1 MHGRQEA
8 DKDVGEMSI
17 TITDSARTYISDL
30 CQKNGK
36 MVRLEIVSGGC
47 QGFSKLWNLC
57 ESSSSDDE
65 IFEFESGKLVI
76 DHSSLD
82 LIDGATIDYRIDLNG
97 SYFSVEIPAATSQCG
112 CGTSFSI

>member
-1 MHGRQEA
+1 MT
-8 DKDVGEMSI
+8 V
-17 TITDSARTYISDL
+17 TVTDSARRYIAEL
-30 CQKNGK
+30 CQKHGK
-36 MVRLEIVSGGC
+36 IVRLEIVSGGC

-57 ESSSSDDE
+57 ESSSDDDE
-65 IFEFESGKLVI
+65 VFDFNPGKMVI